1 MVDPLD
7 PVPTVRG
14 VLVDRP
20 CHPSPSIAAD
30 VSPPGSPLDK
40 ADNPPE
46 EDEASFPIDARNAEE
61 VPVQDPSES
70 SLVLWEPWRPG
81 TVASFAPNPEYPR
94 PAPGALTGGY
104 VLAEMPRGYPE
115 ARLVHLL
122 ILQEW

>member
-1 MVDPLD
+1 M
-7 PVPTVRG
+7 
-14 VLVDRP
+14 DRP

-46 EDEASFPIDARNAEE
+46 EDEASFPIDARNAE
-61 VPVQDPSES
+61 
-70 SLVLWEPWRPG
+70 
-81 TVASFAPNPEYPR
+81 PNPEYPR

-104 VLAEMPRGYPE
+104 VLAEMPRGYPG
-115 ARLVHLL
+115 ARRVHLL